1 MASMDLGHLF
11 SSFTCYVYSY
21 ENLKVK
27 SIFKLENPLLL
38 CNGTLNYNKISGF
51 IPGSSF
57 GHALPLPVLHGRI
70 QIHGG
75 CSLNAGAKVVLLVE
89 VWSVASSS

>member
-38 CNGTLNYNKISGF
+38 CNGTLNYNKISGKKF
-51 IPGSSF
+51 NLSLALVLVTLCHCQYSMEGSKF
-57 GHALPLPVLHGRI
+57 MEGAL
-70 QIHGG
+70 
-75 CSLNAGAKVVLLVE
+75 SMLVQKSCY
-89 VWSVASSS
+89 W